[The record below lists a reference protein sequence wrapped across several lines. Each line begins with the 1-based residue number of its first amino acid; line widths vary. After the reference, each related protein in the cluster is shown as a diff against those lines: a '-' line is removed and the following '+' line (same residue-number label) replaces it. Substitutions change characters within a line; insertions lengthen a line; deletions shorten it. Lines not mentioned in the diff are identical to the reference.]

1 MMLVENRAI
10 IIEDDRSWQQ
20 ILTEILSDMELVVDV
35 ASDYRTATQ
44 LITEHLHRLAV
55 VDLSLVADDHT
66 NQDGLRILEQ
76 IRLLDPGCML
86 ILLTGYATVEI
97 AVRAIK
103 DYGAFSCLE
112 KDNFQRRQFTGML
125 RDALSQQPLINR
137 VTLQAGESFSSRHP
151 LFQTSPAAT
160 GEIALVVEDDAGWR
174 SILSEILNSL
184 GYETRVCSGY
194 GEALSI
200 LRREKFNLAV
210 VDLALRTV
218 NSDTLLRSVSHLSDL
233 EGYHLLAT
241 LRSGGVPAIVVSG
254 HGTPAEIERTFAER
268 GVLAYIE
275 KQNFDRLTFI
285 AMLEDVRK
293 TKKPDQEFASLTD
306 RERNVLDLLVKG
318 MSNKEIADSLV
329 ITTNTVKRH
338 LKSIYEKLGI
348 HTRSAAAARAA
359 QRNSMR

>member
-1 MMLVENRAI
+1 MLVKNRALVV
-10 IIEDDRSWQQ
+10 EDDRSWQQ
-20 ILTEILSDMELVVDV
+20 ILTEILGDIEMVVDV
-35 ASDYRTATQ
+35 ASDYQTATQ
-44 LITEHLHRLAV
+44 LVTAHPHRLAV

-76 IRLLDPGCML
+76 IRLQDPGCML

-103 DYGAFSCLE
+103 DFGAFSCLE
-112 KDNFQRRQFTGML
+112 KDSFQRSQFTGML
-125 RDALSQQPLINR
+125 RDALSQPPLINSASALS
-137 VTLQAGESFSSRHP
+137 VESFQSRLP
-151 LFQTSPAAT
+151 AFQTQPAAA
-160 GEIALVVEDDAGWR
+160 GEIALVVDDDAGWR

-184 GYETRVCSGY
+184 GYEIRVCSGY

-210 VDLALRTV
+210 VDLALRPA
-218 NSDTLLRSVSHLSDL
+218 NSSTMLRSISNLSDL

-241 LRSGGVPAIVVSG
+241 LRAGGVPAIVVSG
-254 HGTPAEIERTFAER
+254 HGTPAEIERTFVER
-268 GVLAYIE
+268 GVYAFIE
-275 KQNFDRLTFI
+275 KQNFDRMTFM
-285 AMLEDVRK
+285 AMLEDVNK
-293 TKKPDQEFASLTD
+293 TKQPDQEFATLTD

-359 QRNSMR
+359 RRNSLR